1 MSARP
6 QRASASVTCRKTLA
20 ATTLMVQFV
29 ICIAVNP
36 PSRGSTS
43 TGEYLVFGHLRGIGL
58 SDFFAMASGNP
69 RIQLVR
75 SGSFSS

>member
-6 QRASASVTCRKTLA
+6 LRASALVTCRKTLA

-29 ICIAVNP
+29 MCIAVNP
-36 PSRGSTS
+36 RGSTS

-69 RIQLVR
+69 RI
-75 SGSFSS
+75 